1 MLRHQTTV
9 LQPIGK
15 LHAVIVKSRAP
26 RGATGSRQRGIRII
40 MFQCYNENPEDY
52 YNSNGQ
58 WASNLGAR
66 SGNKWHVLETHHR
79 ETWLW
84 GNRLGFIRQI
94 LATNKIKV
102 PFLRTDE
109 IIIDNQA
116 EGMLKLQLPPTVK
129 EQHQRKFPVLLPF
142 SDHWIAISC
151 VVRPCFSRKK
161 QKKQRCSVT
170 SSSAA

>member
-9 LQPIGK
+9 LQPIGR
-15 LHAVIVKSRAP
+15 LHAVTVKSWAP

-40 MFQCYNENPEDY
+40 MFQCYSENPEDY

-79 ETWLW
+79 ETWLR

-94 LATNKIKV
+94 LATNEIKV

-116 EGMLKLQLPPTVK
+116 EECKATVATYSQGTASK
-129 EQHQRKFPVLLPF
+129 KV
-142 SDHWIAISC
+142 SC
-151 VVRPCFSRKK
+151 
-161 QKKQRCSVT
+161 
-170 SSSAA
+170 AAAFQWPLDCNILCG

>member
-40 MFQCYNENPEDY
+40 TFQCYNENPEDY

-58 WASNLGAR
+58 WASNPGAR
-66 SGNKWHVLETHHR
+66 SGNKWHVRETHHR
-79 ETWLW
+79 ETWLR

-94 LATNKIKV
+94 LATDLIKV

-116 EGMLKLQLPPTVK
+116 EGMQSYSRHRQSRYSIK
-129 EQHQRKFPVLLPF
+129 ESFLCCCL
-142 SDHWIAISC
+142 
-151 VVRPCFSRKK
+151 
-161 QKKQRCSVT
+161 SVT
-170 SSSAA
+170 TGLQYPA